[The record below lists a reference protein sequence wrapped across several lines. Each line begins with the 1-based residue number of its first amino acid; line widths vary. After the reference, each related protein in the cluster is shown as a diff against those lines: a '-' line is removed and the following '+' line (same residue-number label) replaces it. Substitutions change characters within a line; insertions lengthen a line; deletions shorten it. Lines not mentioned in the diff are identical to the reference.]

1 MAEPLL
7 GGGVLW
13 LGLEGRRLA
22 AEERRLLGRV
32 QPSGLVLFQRNVGA
46 AEELVALIAELRAL
60 LPGAI
65 LAVDSEGGRVDR
77 LREVVGA
84 APAAA
89 ELARLPPAWSRR
101 SGHWVGSALRAF
113 DFDLD
118 LAPVVDLDHGLAG
131 NALDRRSFGAE
142 PRRVVARA
150 RAFAL
155 GLREAGVGACLKH
168 YPGLGAAPADT
179 HLAPARIAL
188 PRARLARDLLPF
200 VRLAAE
206 RPECVLVGH
215 GIYPVLDPTER
226 PASLSPAIA
235 GPPLRR
241 ALGFRGA
248 VLSDDL
254 EMGALGPWGDLPER
268 GAAALAAGCDA
279 LLFCRRLE
287 EAPRIAEGLARAGLR
302 ERLAAANARLRRLRR
317 RLDALR
323 RAAPAPPT
331 LPEIR
336 RGLARLRERA
346 AAPAS

>member
-142 PRRVVARA
+142 PRRVV
-150 RAFAL
+150 
-155 GLREAGVGACLKH
+155 
-168 YPGLGAAPADT
+168 
-179 HLAPARIAL
+179 
-188 PRARLARDLLPF
+188 ARDLLPF